1 MTWKLALKN
10 LKRNIKDYVIYVIT
24 ITIALSLAFAF
35 SLIANS
41 REVLSLCRMMQNF
54 SLVMD
59 VVNIFIVVAISF
71 LVNYI
76 VKFIYSKRSKEFGT
90 YGLLGVKLKR
100 IQRMF
105 GLEILVLGLFS
116 LVLSIP
122 GGYVISLLVAV
133 VLRNIF
139 GLPGVVKLDF
149 SDKALL
155 IWLLYF
161 VIIYG
166 LVFLLQRRRT
176 RKLKIHSLIYY
187 DKQNEKKF
195 KMKKLFQGLFFGGA
209 LVLIGGALII
219 FDRQFAGVGYEPNM
233 GLIMLAVLM
242 IIVDIYG
249 LTMVITD
256 IILAFILQKPKIKYH
271 GDTLFLGRNLTA
283 KIKTMSLTMATLMV
297 LLSITLVALN
307 ISSLFKGMFDYQLE
321 RNAPYDVAIEDNKE
335 NVQTYLSYLENKY
348 TIQDKV
354 YYHSYLNKEKMILS
368 LLGEEYSWRKFEM
381 VVRLS
386 DYNAALRL
394 KGEEALVLGD
404 DEYLLHV
411 SKEVASKLEGLKELD
426 ILKLSNGISLKKKE
440 IIKQGYTS
448 VWGLGYG
455 YLIVVPDKAV
465 DGLEEGSYYLFL
477 DTLEELGEMDGQD
490 LKALLNSD
498 VCVED
503 GESGVRYCYAIGNI
517 TVRGEELAN
526 NNGFV
531 AITSLVAFYIAFI
544 FTAIG
549 GTILAVQIIDSANK
563 NKYQYQILRKM
574 GVREKKIKSLVFKQV
589 SIFFLFP
596 LVLPVVISLS
606 LLSSMNKLFRITLV
620 SDYQYL
626 IYFGEG
632 LVLFL
637 VIYGIY
643 FGAAYFGFKKNVRD

>member
-195 KMKKLFQGLFFGGA
+195 KMKKLFQGLFACGKIAAARLRSCGA
-209 LVLIGGALII
+209 GARG
-219 FDRQFAGVGYEPNM
+219 DCG
-233 GLIMLAVLM
+233 
-242 IIVDIYG
+242 
-249 LTMVITD
+249 
-256 IILAFILQKPKIKYH
+256 IL
-271 GDTLFLGRNLTA
+271 
-283 KIKTMSLTMATLMV
+283 
-297 LLSITLVALN
+297 
-307 ISSLFKGMFDYQLE
+307 
-321 RNAPYDVAIEDNKE
+321 
-335 NVQTYLSYLENKY
+335 
-348 TIQDKV
+348 
-354 YYHSYLNKEKMILS
+354 
-368 LLGEEYSWRKFEM
+368 
-381 VVRLS
+381 
-386 DYNAALRL
+386 
-394 KGEEALVLGD
+394 
-404 DEYLLHV
+404 
-411 SKEVASKLEGLKELD
+411 
-426 ILKLSNGISLKKKE
+426 
-440 IIKQGYTS
+440 
-448 VWGLGYG
+448 
-455 YLIVVPDKAV
+455 
-465 DGLEEGSYYLFL
+465 
-477 DTLEELGEMDGQD
+477 
-490 LKALLNSD
+490 
-498 VCVED
+498 
-503 GESGVRYCYAIGNI
+503 
-517 TVRGEELAN
+517 
-526 NNGFV
+526 
-531 AITSLVAFYIAFI
+531 
-544 FTAIG
+544 
-549 GTILAVQIIDSANK
+549 
-563 NKYQYQILRKM
+563 
-574 GVREKKIKSLVFKQV
+574 
-589 SIFFLFP
+589 
-596 LVLPVVISLS
+596 
-606 LLSSMNKLFRITLV
+606 
-620 SDYQYL
+620 
-626 IYFGEG
+626 
-632 LVLFL
+632 
-637 VIYGIY
+637 
-643 FGAAYFGFKKNVRD
+643 